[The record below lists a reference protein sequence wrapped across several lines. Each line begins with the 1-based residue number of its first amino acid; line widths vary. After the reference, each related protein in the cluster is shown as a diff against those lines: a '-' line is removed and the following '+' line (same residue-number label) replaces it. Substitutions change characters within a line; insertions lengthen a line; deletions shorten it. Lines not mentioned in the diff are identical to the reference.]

1 MKIESLIRYGVVS
14 AVYPERAAARVVYA
28 DRQDM
33 VSAELPVLQAGC
45 YQRRFYSL
53 PKVGDNV
60 VCLMVP
66 NGEDGAGFILGS
78 FYSDV
83 NRPPTTDGNKL
94 MLNVSDKLII
104 TFDESTAELEIN
116 CKGRIRINGKNI
128 YLNS

>member
-14 AVYPERAAARVVYA
+14 AVYPERAAARVVYS

-33 VSAELPVLQAGC
+33 VSAELPVLQGAC
-45 YQRRFYSL
+45 LQRRFYSL

-60 VCLMVP
+60 VCLMAP
-66 NGEDGAGFILGS
+66 NGEDGSGFILGS

-94 MLNVSDKLII
+94 MLNISDKLII

-116 CKGRIRINGKNI
+116 CKGRIRINGKRVDIN
-128 YLNS
+128 